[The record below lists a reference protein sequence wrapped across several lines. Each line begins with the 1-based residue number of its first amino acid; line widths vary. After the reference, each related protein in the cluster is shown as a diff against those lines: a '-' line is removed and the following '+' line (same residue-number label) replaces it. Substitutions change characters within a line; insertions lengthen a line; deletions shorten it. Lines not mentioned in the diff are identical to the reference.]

1 MTKSQKTN
9 YKKHQNLPRYSSL
22 SESDNEQQISNDF
35 PLQHRKSKRV
45 RSWNKECE
53 FSSKNEALVYIQSD
67 GDWSIAYTN
76 STSDGKKVY
85 YRCKQMMRRGPQ
97 CDAAIY
103 LLYCSFA
110 PSVHL
115 YRADCQHSCKFNLQ
129 VSQRLS
135 LAMKEEIISLYQNQ
149 RMKPKK
155 IYEVL
160 KSKGYLPKNVT
171 QISNC
176 LQDFKRHKF
185 KSTAQNILNK
195 RKRGRPQKV
204 HTDLMI

>member
-1 MTKSQKTN
+1 
-9 YKKHQNLPRYSSL
+9 
-22 SESDNEQQISNDF
+22 
-35 PLQHRKSKRV
+35 
-45 RSWNKECE
+45 
-53 FSSKNEALVYIQSD
+53 
-67 GDWSIAYTN
+67 
-76 STSDGKKVY
+76 
-85 YRCKQMMRRGPQ
+85 MMRREPQ

-155 IYEVL
+155 STKSLNQKDIYL
-160 KSKGYLPKNVT
+160 RMLRKSAIV
-171 QISNC
+171 
-176 LQDFKRHKF
+176 FK
-185 KSTAQNILNK
+185 ILNGINLNRQHK
-195 RKRGRPQKV
+195 
-204 HTDLMI
+204 IF